1 MKRPLITLL
10 VLCVCL
16 ICDGQDLQYAKT
28 IIKDLCSAEYK
39 GRGYVGNGVNKA
51 ADYLEERFH
60 QLRLRKFGNTYSQT
74 YSFPVNTHPYNI
86 KCEADKTTL
95 AAGYDFLVDAG
106 SPDITGHFD
115 LLHFDTNDSLDNML
129 LYKKIAKGFGVDD
142 ALVLHHL
149 SHKDKSVLDSCKA
162 YQHMPALFITTEEK
176 KLTHT
181 ISRTLN
187 EYPSLT
193 FIDSAIATKDSIE
206 IDVKHE
212 WIDSFTCKNLMGYI
226 KGRLTDTM
234 IVLTAHY
241 DHLGMQGTSALF
253 PGASDNA
260 SGVSMV
266 LYLADYYSRHR
277 PDYSIA
283 FLLFSGE
290 EAGLMGSKYFT
301 EHPAF
306 DVKKIR
312 FLINID
318 IMGNAEKGIVAVN
331 GEENRT
337 QFDLLKALNDTLKLL
352 PDVRIRGKA
361 KNSDHYYFAA
371 AGVPS
376 IFIYSDGGVGFYHDV
391 FDVANSINLTNY
403 EQVAQLLI
411 SFVKKL

>member
-10 VLCVCL
+10 ILCVCL
-16 ICDGQDLQYAKT
+16 ISGGQDLQYAKT
-28 IIKDLCSAEYK
+28 IIKDLCSTEYK
-39 GRGYVGNGVNKA
+39 GRGYVGNGVNQA
-51 ADYLEERFH
+51 ADYLEARFDQMH
-60 QLRLRKFGNTYSQT
+60 LRKFGCNYSQR
-74 YSFPVNTHPYNI
+74 YSFPVNTHPYKI
-86 KCEADKTTL
+86 RCDIDKEAK

-106 SPDITGHFD
+106 CPDIKGHYD
-115 LLHFDTNDSLDNML
+115 LIHFNTKDSLDKIL
-129 LYKKIAKGFGVDD
+129 LYKKIEKGFLADD
-142 ALVLHHL
+142 ALVLHHQ
-149 SHKDKSVLDSCKA
+149 SYKDKSVYDSCKE
-162 YQHMPALFITTEEK
+162 YGHFPALFITTEDK

-181 ISRTLN
+181 ISRSLN

-193 FIDSAIATKDSIE
+193 FIDSTILNKDSME

-226 KGRLTDTM
+226 KGKKTDSL
-234 IVLTAHY
+234 IVFSAHY
-241 DHLGMQGTSALF
+241 DHLGMQGISAMF

-266 LYLADYYSRHR
+266 LYLAEYYSRHR

-290 EAGLMGSKYFT
+290 EAGLMGSHYFT
-301 EHPAF
+301 EHPSF
-306 DVKKIR
+306 DLKKIR

-318 IMGNAEKGIVAVN
+318 IMGNAEKGIVVVN
-331 GEENRT
+331 GEEYRK
-337 QFDLLKALNDTLKLL
+337 QFDILKSLNDTLKLL
-352 PDVRIRGKA
+352 PEVRIRGKA